1 MNTSKL
7 ELKHLNDCMI
17 GLDLVKTGRLKLV
30 VDQAIYLGY
39 TRKQAMEFIL
49 QDDAVTKFKKKHYR
63 QYKNRCPVGALGS
76 IWNLFELM
84 DAYVDARESSMAIFK
99 SINAEGVTS

>member
-1 MNTSKL
+1 
-7 ELKHLNDCMI
+7 MI
-17 GLDLVKTGRLKLV
+17 GLDLVKAGRLKLV
-30 VDQAIYLGY
+30 IDQAIYLGY

-49 QDDAVTKFKKKHYR
+49 QDNAVTKFKKKHYR

-84 DAYVDARESSMAIFK
+84 DAYIDASEASVAVFA
-99 SINAEGVTS
+99 SINTQEVA

>member
-1 MNTSKL
+1 MNTSNL

-17 GLDLVKTGRLKLV
+17 GLDLVKAGRLKLV
-30 VDQAIYLGY
+30 IDQAIYLGY

-49 QDDAVTKFKKKHYR
+49 QDNAVTKFKKKHYR
-63 QYKNRCPVGALGS
+63 QYKNSCPVGALGS

-84 DAYVDARESSMAIFK
+84 DAYIDASEASVAVFA
-99 SINAEGVTS
+99 SINTQEVA